1 MSYEYFA
8 SEEGDFYFDKDTG
21 DMYIPASDAGG
32 KATFFNV
39 FTTDPNSGPL
49 SSNQVVDAA
58 IGTAFKEVGVGQP
71 GFLEGMLGK
80 FGLSA
85 STAKSLADKLSSPA
99 GVATGLAALY
109 SLTGGGKPQT
119 AGYKGSIPQLTA
131 TRTLLPQPEYKPY
144 SGQAVMGR
152 QFFSPIT
159 YAPKKAAPASDTVT
173 AAKGGAMPPRYLRGE
188 TDGMADKIETSIEGN
203 QPARLSHGEFV
214 VPADVVS
221 HLGNGNSDAGADVL
235 YKMMDRVR
243 KARTGT
249 TKQGKKINPEK
260 FTPGGIAGYAEGGTV
275 QKFQTG
281 GTPTSNPFAASPY
294 GSSSSQSLSEFAG
307 PYVGNILGKAQA
319 LADTPYT
326 AYTGPLT
333 AGYSPLQETVY
344 SGLETL
350 SFPTTLGKSFTDT
363 GVAQSYMNPYLEQV
377 LKPQLQAMQRQA
389 DIQKNVLGAQAAK
402 IGGFG
407 GARSGLMQ
415 NQLAAELMRQQ
426 QQATG
431 QAYGQAFQTGLGQ
444 FNVEQGQATGL
455 ANLLAGGGAQQRAI
469 EQEGINALK
478 SQFEEER
485 KFPYA
490 NLQFLQSML
499 QGIPIGTTSYTP
511 NLTGIG
517 ELAKTSEQ
525 LRVLYDY
532 LSKAGLGASDGTTK
546 PVTQPAIS

>member
-1 MSYEYFA
+1 MAYEYLGTDELGTPIWYDQGTGELQFNNLGDA
-8 SEEGDFYFDKDTG
+8 NTLSAQSLINYEEQ
-21 DMYIPASDAGG
+21 AGKELAEAQA
-32 KATFFNV
+32 KAT
-39 FTTDPNSGPL
+39 S
-49 SSNQVVDAA
+49 
-58 IGTAFKEVGVGQP
+58 P
-71 GFLEGMLGK
+71 GFVEGLLGK
-80 FGLSA
+80 FGLPA

-159 YAPKKAAPASDTVT
+159 YAPKTAAPASGTVT

-281 GTPTSNPFAASPY
+281 GTPTANPFAASPY

-307 PYVGNILGKAQA
+307 PYVGDMLGKAQA

-333 AGYSPLQETVY
+333 AGYSPLQQKVY
-344 SGLETL
+344 TGLESL

-377 LKPQLQAMQRQA
+377 LTPQLQAMQRQA

-511 NLTGIG
+511 NLTDVQNLFTKGKD
-517 ELAKTSEQ
+517 LAS
-525 LRVLYDY
+525 LYDF
-532 LSKAGLGASDGTTK
+532 LSKAGSGAADSTTK

>member
-1 MSYEYFA
+1 MAYEYLGTDELGTPIWYDQGTGELQFNNLGDA
-8 SEEGDFYFDKDTG
+8 NTLSAQSLINYEEQAGKDL
-21 DMYIPASDAGG
+21 AEAQA
-32 KATFFNV
+32 KAT
-39 FTTDPNSGPL
+39 S
-49 SSNQVVDAA
+49 
-58 IGTAFKEVGVGQP
+58 P
-71 GFLEGMLGK
+71 GFVEGLLGK
-80 FGLSA
+80 FGLPA

-159 YAPKKAAPASDTVT
+159 YAPKTAAPASDTVT

-275 QKFQTG
+275 QKFNTG
-281 GTPTSNPFAASPY
+281 GTSTANPFAASPY
-294 GSSSSQSLSEFAG
+294 GSSSAQSLSEFAG

-333 AGYSPLQETVY
+333 AGYSPLQQKLYT
-344 SGLETL
+344 GLESL

-377 LKPQLQAMQRQA
+377 LTPQLQALQRQS

-511 NLTGIG
+511 NLTDVQNLFTKSKD
-517 ELAKTSEQ
+517 LAS
-525 LRVLYDY
+525 LYDF
-532 LSKAGLGASDGTTK
+532 LSKAGSGAADSTTK
-546 PVTQPAIS
+546 TVTQPAIS

>member
-1 MSYEYFA
+1 MAYEYY
-8 SEEGDFYFDKDTG
+8 EPEGGTGYYFDADTG
-21 DMYIPASDAGG
+21 NIYVPSEASGG
-32 KATFFNV
+32 QSTFYNLYEKNEV
-39 FTTDPNSGPL
+39 PTSSSEAIDKFTG
-49 SSNQVVDAA
+49 AA
-58 IGTAFKEVGVGQP
+58 YKEVGVGAP
-71 GFLEGMLGK
+71 GFLEGLLGK

-85 STAKSLADKLSSPA
+85 STAKSLADKISSPA

-159 YAPKKAAPASDTVT
+159 YAPKTAAPASDTVT

-275 QKFQTG
+275 QKFNTG
-281 GTPTSNPFAASPY
+281 GTSTANPFAASPY
-294 GSSSSQSLSEFAG
+294 GSSSAQALSEFAG
-307 PYVGNILGKAQA
+307 PYVGQMLGQAQA
-319 LADTPYT
+319 LGATPYQ

-333 AGYSPLQETVY
+333 AGYSPLQQKLYT
-344 SGLETL
+344 GLESL

-377 LKPQLQAMQRQA
+377 LTPQLQAMQRQA

-517 ELAKTSEQ
+517 ELAKTGEQ

-532 LSKAGLGASDGTTK
+532 LSKAGLGDSDSTTK
-546 PVTQPAIS
+546 PVTQPALS